1 MGERVASW
9 FAILLMAAVL
19 GTSYWYAQTLRAGTA
34 ADTGRIGAVD
44 LFAEDIALTGFDT
57 MGRAHYRLF
66 ADRMTHFG
74 SSDDVDLE
82 NPRLLSLR
90 LDQPQVQATALRAHA
105 INNAQTVQMRGN
117 VVITR
122 AASAERPAMRMQ
134 TEELTA
140 IPDEDR
146 FWTEAPVRIESGRSV
161 INARGMDF
169 DNIARHVELHSDVVG
184 SFPRRVRP

>member
-1 MGERVASW
+1 MGERIASW
-9 FAILLMAAVL
+9 LAIMLMAAVL

-34 ADTGRIGAVD
+34 AASGRIGAVD
-44 LFAEDIALTGFDT
+44 FFADDIALTGFDT

-90 LDQPQVQATALRAHA
+90 ADQPQVQATALHAHA
-105 INNAQTVQMRGN
+105 VNNAQTVQMRGN

-122 AASAERPAMRMQ
+122 AASADRAAMKMQ
-134 TEELTA
+134 TDDLTV

-146 FWTEAPVRIESGRSV
+146 FWTDAPVRLESGRSV
-161 INARGMDF
+161 ISARGMDF
-169 DNIARHVELHSDVVG
+169 DNVARRVELHSEVVG
-184 SFPRRVRP
+184 SFPPRSRP